1 MATIPVIPGVK
12 VTTKGILNAPL
23 KNIICAILFGGLNN
37 LLKGNLICIEAN
49 LNELIEGM
57 TGVAPLDNLR
67 TALSEL
73 RDEVRAFQEHLGINS
88 TLGRINEAISDIQ
101 KLLALDGMCPIPLRA
116 PRIPNVINDVANS
129 YFGAANGILNQ
140 LGRLAKPQ
148 LCLDAAGGVNT
159 GAYKPDSILGQ
170 LNRQISSLPNA
181 GNAAIARFERSIKG
195 VSNAIQ
201 KQINR
206 ELFPDFRHN
215 HNLLT
220 GGPVVAGVAAL
231 TVMDVRQAYEQAQT
245 LVSSVNS
252 TASFPVQCA
261 SCGKDAQAAAV
272 VSGGSV
278 TNIDLQGMSRLS
290 AAQDS
295 TSGSGAGALFN
306 VNGQLGQ
313 PYTIDLAYGGE
324 GYQVG
329 DTITISSAALSAP
342 AENV

>member
-12 VTTKGILNAPL
+12 VATKGILNKPL
-23 KNIICAILFGGLNN
+23 KSIICAILFGGLNN
-37 LLKGNLICIEAN
+37 LLKGNLLCIEAN
-49 LNELIEGM
+49 LDELIGGM
-57 TGVAPLDNLR
+57 TGSGPLANLR
-67 TALSEL
+67 QALVDL
-73 RDEVRAFQEHLGINS
+73 KGDVRAFQEHLGIGP
-88 TLGRINEAISDIQ
+88 TLGRINDAIADIQ
-101 KLLALDGMCPIPLRA
+101 KLLALDGMCPVPLRA

-159 GAYKPDSILGQ
+159 GAYNPDSILGQ
-170 LNRQISSLPNA
+170 LNRQIGNLPSA
-181 GNAAIARFERSIKG
+181 GDAAIKRFENSIKG

-220 GGPVVAGVAAL
+220 GGPVVAGAAAL

-252 TASFPVQCA
+252 TASFPVQC
-261 SCGKDAQAAAV
+261 SDCGKDAQASTIM
-272 VSGGSV
+272 SGGKVASI
-278 TNIDLQGMSRLS
+278 TLQGMSRL
-290 AAQDS
+290 AVAQDS
-295 TSGSGAGALFN
+295 TSGAGVGALFD
-306 VNGQLGQ
+306 VGGLIGQT
-313 PYTIDLAYGGE
+313 YTAKLANGGE

-329 DTITISSAALSAP
+329 DTITISSAALAAP
-342 AENV
+342 TETA